1 MTKEE
6 ISARQQQAAQFHAM
20 GSNCAQSVACAFADK
35 VDLDKVVLFKVTEG
49 LGLGMGG
56 MNGTCGAI
64 SAAAVLAGLK
74 DSTGDL
80 ELANSKAV
88 SYKDARECI
97 ARFLEKNQSVVCRDL
112 KGVETGNVLRACP
125 DCISDAVEI
134 IGEVLF

>member
-1 MTKEE
+1 
-6 ISARQQQAAQFHAM
+6 
-20 GSNCAQSVACAFADK
+20 
-35 VDLDKVVLFKVTEG
+35 
-49 LGLGMGG
+49 MGG

-112 KGVETGNVLRACP
+112 KGVETGKVLRACP

>member
-1 MTKEE
+1 MKMDKKELA
-6 ISARQQQAAQFHAM
+6 IAYHDKKFNCCQA
-20 GSNCAQSVACAFADK
+20 VACAFASE
-35 VDLDKVVLFKVTEG
+35 VGVSEEVLFKAGEG
-49 LGLGMGG
+49 FGLGMGG

-112 KGVETGNVLRACP
+112 KGVETGKVLRACP

>member
-1 MTKEE
+1 MGKLFGTDG
-6 ISARQQQAAQFHAM
+6 ARGVAGKDLTPELAM
-20 GSNCAQSVACAFADK
+20 QIGRA
-35 VDLDKVVLFKVTEG
+35 
-49 LGLGMGG
+49 
-56 MNGTCGAI
+56 
-64 SAAAVLAGLK
+64 AAAVLAGLK

-112 KGVETGNVLRACP
+112 KGVETGKVLRACP

>member
-20 GSNCAQSVACAFADK
+20 GYNCAQS
-35 VDLDKVVLFKVTEG
+35 
-49 LGLGMGG
+49 
-56 MNGTCGAI
+56 
-64 SAAAVLAGLK
+64 
-74 DSTGDL
+74 
-80 ELANSKAV
+80 
-88 SYKDARECI
+88 ARECI

>member
-1 MTKEE
+1 M
-6 ISARQQQAAQFHAM
+6 
-20 GSNCAQSVACAFADK
+20 ACAFADK
-35 VDLDKVVLFKVTEG
+35 VDLDKVALFKVTEG

-64 SAAAVLAGLK
+64 SVAAVLAGLK

-112 KGVETGNVLRACP
+112 KGVETGKVLRACP